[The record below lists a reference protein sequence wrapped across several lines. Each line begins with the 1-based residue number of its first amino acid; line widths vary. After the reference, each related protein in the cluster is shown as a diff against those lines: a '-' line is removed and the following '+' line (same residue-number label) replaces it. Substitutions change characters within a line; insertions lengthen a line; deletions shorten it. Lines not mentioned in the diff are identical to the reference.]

1 MNKIDKLGGIIR
13 AIEEGYPQRE
23 IAESAYQW
31 QREVDSGERKIV
43 GVNAFT
49 KSEHEPIPTL
59 KIDDELV
66 HHQLERLHSV
76 KRSRSQREVQEKL
89 RAVEEAC
96 RGSANLMYPVLE
108 AVKAYCTLGEVCDVF
123 RKVWG
128 AYREKGS
135 F

>member
-1 MNKIDKLGGIIR
+1 
-13 AIEEGYPQRE
+13 

-49 KSEHEPIPTL
+49 RSEQTEIPTL

-66 HHQLERLHSV
+66 HHQLERLAAT
-76 KRSRSQREVQEKL
+76 KRSRSQRDVNDKL
-89 RAVEEAC
+89 RAVEDAC
-96 RGSANLMYPVLE
+96 RGSQNLMYPVLD
-108 AVKAYCTLGEVCDVF
+108 AVRAYATLGEVCDVF

-128 AYREKGS
+128 AYREKGT